1 MSSTRGVDPA
11 LASSKGGLITT
22 SRAAFVLFVGAFT
35 LWKVHSQ
42 QIYEKEK
49 KEWLSFV
56 AWRTREKIEQGLWDD
71 TVIQQYESAE
81 KERAEKPTERH
92 PELFTP
98 SALTEFRQRILSSF
112 SRPLINSKQ

>member
-42 QIYEKEK
+42 QIYEKVGRALDLLRSISLTPK
-49 KEWLSFV
+49 LVGKEGMAFLCSL
-56 AWRTREKIEQGLWDD
+56 ANPRENRTRSLG
-71 TVIQQYESAE
+71 
-81 KERAEKPTERH
+81 
-92 PELFTP
+92 
-98 SALTEFRQRILSSF
+98 
-112 SRPLINSKQ
+112 